1 MNGTT
6 KGVLWLLFGL
16 CVGINVIIGVTFD
29 GGLLEIVFSAMAGLC
44 AFAAGAGLLAA
55 RRAGR

>member
-1 MNGTT
+1 MSGTT

-29 GGLLEIVFSAMAGLC
+29 GGLMEIVLSAMTGVC
-44 AFAAGAGLLAA
+44 ALAAGAGLLAA